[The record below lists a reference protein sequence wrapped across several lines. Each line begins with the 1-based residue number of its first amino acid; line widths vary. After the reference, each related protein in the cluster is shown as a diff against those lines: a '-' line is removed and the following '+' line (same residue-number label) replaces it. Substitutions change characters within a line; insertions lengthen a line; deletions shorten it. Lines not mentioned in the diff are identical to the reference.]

1 MQASPGVKLELSGE
15 DLNQLQSREVIILLF
30 VFYTESFFMQ
40 NLQTLEFWVLCR
52 SACCSMANASR
63 SLWPIWTLQSSRS
76 PFTPRLKQA
85 MYLASSLKI
94 VLIKVDAYVFFHLP
108 GQFLNED
115 SLSKVK
121 QSVAANQ
128 LRALISSTKK
138 AKIFHH
144 CYIFLP
150 GRSNCWQE
158 VMDWVDLWNTQT
170 GDGVP

>member
-15 DLNQLQSREVIILLF
+15 DLNQLQSREVIILLV

-76 PFTPRLKQA
+76 PFTPRFKQA
-85 MYLASSLKI
+85 KYLASSLNCADQGWCVCI
-94 VLIKVDAYVFFHLP
+94 LPSSRPVSQWRLTLQGQAICCSESITSFNVIK
-108 GQFLNED
+108 
-115 SLSKVK
+115 
-121 QSVAANQ
+121 
-128 LRALISSTKK
+128 KK

-144 CYIFLP
+144 CYIFSS
-150 GRSNCWQE
+150 R
-158 VMDWVDLWNTQT
+158 
-170 GDGVP
+170 